1 MDEMTFRLARLQFHE
16 RLDHANRLRALGCR
30 FKASRRR
37 MRREQQSHVACRRP
51 EAEAY

>member
-16 RLDHANRLRALGCR
+16 RLDRANRLRAIGCR

-37 MRREQQSHVACRRP
+37 MRREQPSDVACRRP
-51 EAEAY
+51 EPGAY

>member
-1 MDEMTFRLARLQFHE
+1 MDEMTFRLAKLQLHE
-16 RLDHANRLRALGCR
+16 RLDRANHLRTIGCR

-37 MRREQQSHVACRRP
+37 MRREPQSDVACRRP